1 MTLKMLNA
9 SKKDWAASL
18 PKNLA
23 YEKREK
29 ALYRFSKSELTFF
42 ILKQPFFS
50 IPMIYSTFYKRKKI
64 P

>member
-23 YEKREK
+23 YEKK
-29 ALYRFSKSELTFF
+29 LYIVSVN
-42 ILKQPFFS
+42 QN
-50 IPMIYSTFYKRKKI
+50 
-64 P
+64 